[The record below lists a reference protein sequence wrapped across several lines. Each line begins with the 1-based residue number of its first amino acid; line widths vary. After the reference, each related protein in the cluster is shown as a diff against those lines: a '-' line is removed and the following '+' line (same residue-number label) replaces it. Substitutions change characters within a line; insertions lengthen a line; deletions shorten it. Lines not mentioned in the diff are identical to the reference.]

1 MVLEAKNGHFS
12 CTVSRSDTRQN
23 LIKKLSPQKKST
35 VSAKTVIFKLS
46 PNASA
51 YADSIFLGMSHTK
64 RSLLQ
69 IESAKSDFLKK
80 KEGESQMGERRKNQD
95 GNTTV

>member
-51 YADSIFLGMSHTK
+51 YADSIFLGMSHTN

-69 IESAKSDFLKK
+69 NESAKSDSLKK
-80 KEGESQMGERRKNQD
+80 KEGESQMGERSQNQEPEP
-95 GNTTV
+95 GW

>member
-1 MVLEAKNGHFS
+1 MVLEAKNGQFS

-51 YADSIFLGMSHTK
+51 YSDSIYLGMSHTK
-64 RSLLQ
+64 PPLLQ
-69 IESAKSDFLKK
+69 IKSAKADFLKK
-80 KEGESQMGERRKNQD
+80 KEGKSQMGERSQNQEPEP
-95 GNTTV
+95 GW